1 MTYWFAA
8 YVPSGTPADGM
19 ARLNDILVKGAY
31 SSGAAGFYQ
40 CTGTE
45 IFTNKPGGAGQVP
58 SRRVPQGGRII
69 EAVASRPRN
78 APPERV
84 LPHHGAIPGAID
96 KVALNSGIHWR

>member
-58 SRRVPQGGRII
+58 GRRVPQGGRII
-69 EAVASRPRN
+69 EAA
-78 APPERV
+78 
-84 LPHHGAIPGAID
+84 
-96 KVALNSGIHWR
+96 GITPA